1 MQLTRMLA
9 PLAMLLTTAAA
20 SPFEDTAQLDRKVA
34 QYLGADIGDYG
45 GARAPIDPK
54 LKLGRCPVGITIADA
69 RRNAVQV
76 SCRTLGWRIYVP
88 LSNGGNIAGPR
99 RSIGSGEPAVQRNQ
113 PLLLTIRRPNF
124 VVSYAVVAQKG
135 GHVGDFIPVRADRKS
150 KVLMAR
156 IKSSGEVEMAQ

>member
-1 MQLTRMLA
+1 MRTMKLLA

-20 SPFEDTAQLDRKVA
+20 SPFEDTSQLDRKVA

-54 LKLGRCPVGITIADA
+54 LKLGRCPVRITISDA
-69 RRNAVQV
+69 RRDAVQV

-88 LSNGGNIAGPR
+88 LTNGGNSASMR
-99 RSIGSGEPAVQRNQ
+99 GSARPAELAVQRNQ

-124 VVSYAVVAQKG
+124 VVTYAVVAQKG

>member
-1 MQLTRMLA
+1 MRMKKMLVPMA
-9 PLAMLLTTAAA
+9 ALLTTAAV
-20 SPFEDTAQLDRKVA
+20 SPFEDTTKLDRKVA

-54 LKLGRCPVGITIADA
+54 LKLGRCPSGITITDA

-76 SCRTLGWRIYVP
+76 SCRKLGWRIYVP
-88 LSNGGNIAGPR
+88 LTEGGGNAGWR
-99 RSIGSGEPAVQRNQ
+99 AGSRSGEYTVQRNQ

-124 VVSYAVVAQKG
+124 VVSYSVVAQKNG
-135 GHVGDFIPVRADRKS
+135 YVGDFIPVRADRKS

-156 IKSSGEVEMAQ
+156 ITNSGEVELAK

>member
-1 MQLTRMLA
+1 MRMIRTLA
-9 PLAMLLTTAAA
+9 PLALLATTAAA
-20 SPFEDTAQLDRKVA
+20 SPFEDTSQLDRKVA

-54 LKLGRCPVGITIADA
+54 LKLGRCPVRITISDT
-69 RRNAVQV
+69 RRDAVQI

-88 LSNGGNIAGPR
+88 LSQGTASAARYGSSR
-99 RSIGSGEPAVQRNQ
+99 SGEYAVQRNQ
-113 PLLLTIRRPNF
+113 PLVLTIRRSNF
-124 VVSYAVVAQKG
+124 VVSYAVVAQKNG
-135 GHVGDFIPVRADRKS
+135 YVGDFIPVRADRKS